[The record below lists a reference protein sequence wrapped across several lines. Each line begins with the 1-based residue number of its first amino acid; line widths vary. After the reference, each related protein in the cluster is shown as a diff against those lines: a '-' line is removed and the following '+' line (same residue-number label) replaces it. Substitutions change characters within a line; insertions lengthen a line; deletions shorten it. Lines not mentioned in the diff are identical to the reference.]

1 MSKAPITKV
10 PSPVGGGGLGWGRL
24 YRTAMDALYRFCVIV
39 AGGALVLISAVI
51 PWGVFTRYVLNSAAS
66 WPEPMAILLTIVLTF
81 FGAAACYRA
90 GTHMSVSVLVR
101 VMPLPLRRVIEPFAE
116 GLVALVGLFMVIW
129 GARLVDATWHQSIAE
144 FPSLSVGLTYLPI
157 PVGWRH
163 NAAVRCRAP
172 ADRAPAAGRRTD
184 AALRRVHSR
193 PMEILI
199 VVGTLLV
206 CFALGVPIAYALGL
220 GALAGAYWIGIP
232 LEAVMLQ
239 VSSGVSKFAMLTIPF
254 FVLAGA
260 IMAEGGMAR
269 RLVAFANVLVGLVR
283 VRGGLSAV
291 NVLATTFLSG
301 ISGSAV
307 ADTSAIG
314 SVMIPQMER
323 TGYPRVFATN
333 VTISASVQA
342 LLVPPSHNAVIY
354 SLATGGTISI
364 ISLFMAGVMPGLLLG
379 ASLVVLCLVIAYR
392 NGHPRGETVPLR
404 EAAKIAIDALW
415 GLVTLAI
422 ILGGILGGIFTA
434 IEAGAVA
441 CIWAFFVTMF
451 IYRDYR
457 WRDLPEL
464 IHRTMRTVAMVMTLI
479 AFASSVGYVMA
490 LMQVPARVT
499 ALLLT
504 LSSDKNVILFLINI
518 LLLVLGCLL
527 DMAPSILIVT
537 PILLPVVMKFGV
549 DPVHFGMIML
559 LNLGIGLCHPPV
571 GAILFVGCAVG
582 RVTIEQVVREIWPFY
597 GVMFFV
603 LMLVTYIPSVSLWL
617 PRILGL

>member
-1 MSKAPITKV
+1 
-10 PSPVGGGGLGWGRL
+10 
-24 YRTAMDALYRFCVIV
+24 
-39 AGGALVLISAVI
+39 
-51 PWGVFTRYVLNSAAS
+51 
-66 WPEPMAILLTIVLTF
+66 
-81 FGAAACYRA
+81 
-90 GTHMSVSVLVR
+90 
-101 VMPLPLRRVIEPFAE
+101 
-116 GLVALVGLFMVIW
+116 
-129 GARLVDATWHQSIAE
+129 
-144 FPSLSVGLTYLPI
+144 
-157 PVGWRH
+157 
-163 NAAVRCRAP
+163 
-172 ADRAPAAGRRTD
+172 
-184 AALRRVHSR
+184 
-193 PMEILI
+193 MEILI
-199 VVGTLLV
+199 VVGSLFV
-206 CFALGVPIAYALGL
+206 CFALGVPIAYSLGL
-220 GALAGAYWIGIP
+220 AALAGAHWIGIP

-283 VRGGLSAV
+283 IRGGLSAV

-364 ISLFMAGVMPGLLLG
+364 ISLFMAGVAPGLLLG
-379 ASLVVLCLVIAYR
+379 ASLVVLCLVLAYR
-392 NGHPRGETVPLR
+392 NGHPRGESVPLR
-404 EAAKIAIDALW
+404 EAVKIAIDALW

-422 ILGGILGGIFTA
+422 ILGGILGGVFTA

-457 WRDLPEL
+457 WRDLPVL
-464 IHRTMRTVAMVMTLI
+464 LHRTLRTVAMVLTLI
-479 AFASSVGYVMA
+479 ACASSVGYIMA
-490 LMQVPARVT
+490 LTQMPAKMT
-499 ALLLT
+499 AFF
-504 LSSDKNVILFLINI
+504 LSISDNKYVILFLINI
-518 LLLVLGCLL
+518 LLLVLGTLV
-527 DMAPSILIVT
+527 DMAPSILIAT
-537 PILLPVVMKFGV
+537 PILLPVMQNFGV
-549 DPVHFGMIML
+549 NPVHFGMIML

-582 RVTIEQVVREIWPFY
+582 KVTIEQVMRKIWPFY
-597 GVMFFV
+597 AVMFIV
-603 LMLVTYIPSVSLWL
+603 LMFVTYVPEISLWL
-617 PRILGL
+617 PRQILR

>member
-1 MSKAPITKV
+1 
-10 PSPVGGGGLGWGRL
+10 
-24 YRTAMDALYRFCVIV
+24 
-39 AGGALVLISAVI
+39 
-51 PWGVFTRYVLNSAAS
+51 
-66 WPEPMAILLTIVLTF
+66 
-81 FGAAACYRA
+81 
-90 GTHMSVSVLVR
+90 
-101 VMPLPLRRVIEPFAE
+101 
-116 GLVALVGLFMVIW
+116 
-129 GARLVDATWHQSIAE
+129 
-144 FPSLSVGLTYLPI
+144 
-157 PVGWRH
+157 
-163 NAAVRCRAP
+163 
-172 ADRAPAAGRRTD
+172 
-184 AALRRVHSR
+184 
-193 PMEILI
+193 MEILI

-283 VRGGLSAV
+283 IRGGLSAV

-379 ASLVVLCLVIAYR
+379 ASLVVLCLVLAYR
-392 NGHPRGETVPLR
+392 NGHPRGEAVPLR
-404 EAAKIAIDALW
+404 DAVIIAIDALW

-422 ILGGILGGIFTA
+422 ILGGILGGVFTA

-457 WRDLPEL
+457 WRDLPDL

>member
-1 MSKAPITKV
+1 MEVLIV
-10 PSPVGGGGLGWGRL
+10 IGGL
-24 YRTAMDALYRFCVIV
+24 
-39 AGGALVLISAVI
+39 
-51 PWGVFTRYVLNSAAS
+51 
-66 WPEPMAILLTIVLTF
+66 LLGI
-81 FGAAACYRA
+81 
-90 GTHMSVSVLVR
+90 
-101 VMPLPLRRVIEPFAE
+101 
-116 GLVALVGLFMVIW
+116 
-129 GARLVDATWHQSIAE
+129 
-144 FPSLSVGLTYLPI
+144 
-157 PVGWRH
+157 
-163 NAAVRCRAP
+163 
-172 ADRAPAAGRRTD
+172 
-184 AALRRVHSR
+184 
-193 PMEILI
+193 
-199 VVGTLLV
+199 
-206 CFALGVPIAYALGL
+206 ALGVPIAYALAL
-220 GALAGAYWIGIP
+220 AALAGALWIGIP
-232 LEAVMLQ
+232 IEAVMLQ
-239 VSSGVSKFAMLTIPF
+239 ISSGVSKFAMLTIPF

-269 RLVAFANVLVGLVR
+269 RLVAFANVIVGLLR
-283 VRGGLSAV
+283 LRGGLSLV
-291 NVLATTFLSG
+291 NIMATTFMSG
-301 ISGSAV
+301 ISGSSV
-307 ADTSAIG
+307 ADASAIG
-314 SVMIPQMER
+314 SVMIPQMEKS
-323 TGYPRVFATN
+323 GYPRVFSTN
-333 VTISASVQA
+333 VTISASVQG

-364 ISLFMAGVMPGLLLG
+364 ASLFMAGVMPGLLLG
-379 ASLVVLCLVIAYR
+379 AMLMLLCLVLAYR
-392 NGHPRGETVPLR
+392 RGHPTGEAVPLR
-404 EAAKIAIDALW
+404 DALKITIDALW
-415 GLVTLAI
+415 GLITLVI
-422 ILGGILGGIFTA
+422 ILGGILGGVFTA

-441 CIWAFFVTMF
+441 CVYAFLVTMF
-451 IYRDYR
+451 VYRDYR

-504 LSSDKNVILFLINI
+504 LSSDKNVILFLINV

>member
-1 MSKAPITKV
+1 
-10 PSPVGGGGLGWGRL
+10 
-24 YRTAMDALYRFCVIV
+24 
-39 AGGALVLISAVI
+39 
-51 PWGVFTRYVLNSAAS
+51 
-66 WPEPMAILLTIVLTF
+66 
-81 FGAAACYRA
+81 
-90 GTHMSVSVLVR
+90 
-101 VMPLPLRRVIEPFAE
+101 
-116 GLVALVGLFMVIW
+116 
-129 GARLVDATWHQSIAE
+129 
-144 FPSLSVGLTYLPI
+144 
-157 PVGWRH
+157 
-163 NAAVRCRAP
+163 
-172 ADRAPAAGRRTD
+172 
-184 AALRRVHSR
+184 
-193 PMEILI
+193 MEILI

-283 VRGGLSAV
+283 VRGRLSAV

-314 SVMIPQMER
+314 SVMIPQMEK

-379 ASLVVLCLVIAYR
+379 ASLVVLCLVLAYR

-404 EAAKIAIDALW
+404 AAVKIAIDALW

-559 LNLGIGLCHPPV
+559 LNLGIGLCHPTV

-582 RVTIEQVVREIWPFY
+582 RVTIEQVVRQIWPFY

-617 PRILGL
+617 PRMLGL

>member
-1 MSKAPITKV
+1 
-10 PSPVGGGGLGWGRL
+10 
-24 YRTAMDALYRFCVIV
+24 
-39 AGGALVLISAVI
+39 
-51 PWGVFTRYVLNSAAS
+51 
-66 WPEPMAILLTIVLTF
+66 
-81 FGAAACYRA
+81 
-90 GTHMSVSVLVR
+90 
-101 VMPLPLRRVIEPFAE
+101 
-116 GLVALVGLFMVIW
+116 
-129 GARLVDATWHQSIAE
+129 
-144 FPSLSVGLTYLPI
+144 
-157 PVGWRH
+157 
-163 NAAVRCRAP
+163 
-172 ADRAPAAGRRTD
+172 
-184 AALRRVHSR
+184 
-193 PMEILI
+193 MEILI
-199 VVGTLLV
+199 VIASLFV

-220 GALAGAYWIGIP
+220 SALAGAYSIGIP

-269 RLVAFANVLVGLVR
+269 RLVAFANALVGLVR

-314 SVMIPQMER
+314 SVMIPQMEK

-364 ISLFMAGVMPGLLLG
+364 ISLFMAGVAPGLLLG
-379 ASLVVLCLVIAYR
+379 ASLIVLCLVLAYR
-392 NGHPRGETVPLR
+392 DGHPRGETVALR
-404 EAAKIAIDALW
+404 EALKIAIDALW

-422 ILGGILGGIFTA
+422 ILGGILGGVFTA

-441 CIWAFFVTMF
+441 CLWAFFVTMF

-457 WRDLPEL
+457 WRELPQL
-464 IHRTMRTVAMVMTLI
+464 VHRTMRTVAMVMTLI

-499 ALLLT
+499 AVLLT
-504 LSSDKNVILFLINI
+504 LSSDKNVILLLINV

-527 DMAPSILIVT
+527 DMAPSILICT
-537 PILLPVVMKFGV
+537 PILLPVVVKFGV

-597 GVMFFV
+597 AVMFIV
-603 LMLVTYIPSVSLWL
+603 LMLVTYIPSISLWL
-617 PRILGL
+617 PRLLSL